1 MYIVVRN
8 QNLAFAGF
16 DYKSRPKFSALNAEE
31 MTPVIFKHYEDAQE
45 VIDFFF
51 NAPEHDGQFTI
62 KELRFR

>member
-1 MYIVVRN
+1 MYIVIRN
-8 QNLAFAGF
+8 QSLAFAGF

-45 VIDFFF
+45 VIDFFDSS
-51 NAPEHDGQFTI
+51 ERDQFSI